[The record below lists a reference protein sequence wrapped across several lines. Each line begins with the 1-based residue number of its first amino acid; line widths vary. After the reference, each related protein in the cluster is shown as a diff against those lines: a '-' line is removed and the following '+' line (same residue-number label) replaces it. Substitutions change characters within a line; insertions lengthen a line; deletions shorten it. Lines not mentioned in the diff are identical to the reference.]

1 MRVLFTF
8 FTKQICFAEEI
19 SLAYSRRSDVE
30 SAESLSL
37 SVGCKGWPSDGN
49 ARLIFVRNFRETFS
63 LRGQLQQDV
72 EGCTLE

>member
-1 MRVLFTF
+1 M
-8 FTKQICFAEEI
+8 
-19 SLAYSRRSDVE
+19 E

-49 ARLIFVRNFRETFS
+49 AGLIFVRNFRETFS
-63 LRGQLQQDV
+63 LRGQLQQNV